1 MMRYV
6 IAYLSTAFVFLAI
19 DAVWLG
25 FIIIDFFVAQLGDA
39 LLEKPNLAVAAGF
52 YLIYAAG
59 VVFFAVRPALEAQSW
74 RVAFGYGA
82 FLGFLAYGTYDLTN
96 LATLKAWSWQVVAVD
111 VPWGTFLTGVS
122 ALAGYAVTKRFSR

>member
-1 MMRYV
+1 MRYV

-19 DAVWLG
+19 DAVWLS
-25 FIIIDFFVAQLGDA
+25 FIIIDFFTAQLGDA
-39 LLEKPNLAVAAGF
+39 LLEKPNLAIAAGF

-59 VVFFAVRPALEAQSW
+59 VVFFAVRPALASQSW
-74 RVAFGYGA
+74 RVALGYGA
-82 FLGFLAYGTYDLTN
+82 FLGVLAYGTYDLTN

-111 VPWGTFLTGVS
+111 VPWGTFLTGIS

>member
-39 LLEKPNLAVAAGF
+39 LLEKPNLAIAAGF

-74 RVAFGYGA
+74 RVALGYGA

-111 VPWGTFLTGVS
+111 VPWGTFLTGIS
-122 ALAGYAVTKRFSR
+122 ALAGYAVTTRFSR